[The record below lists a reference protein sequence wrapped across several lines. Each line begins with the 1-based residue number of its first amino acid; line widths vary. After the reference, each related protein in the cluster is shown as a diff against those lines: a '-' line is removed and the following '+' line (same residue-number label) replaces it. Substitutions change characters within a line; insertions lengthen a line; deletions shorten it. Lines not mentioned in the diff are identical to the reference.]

1 MAFGKHFSKLSSN
14 YKNIFCINLLSKNK
28 ISEHQLTL
36 YYEELMKKAMLN
48 YVRYEY
54 FDFHF
59 ACKGQKFERVN
70 YLISKIAQVNSAFSF
85 FAEDMTRKEVIRTQK
100 GVFRTNCLDCLDRTN
115 YVQTKI
121 AMHIFEYILQ
131 AVSINIQKV
140 FGCDSLVSSLD
151 QNNKTSE
158 LLIANFKNAWADSGD
173 MISKHYTGTG
183 STLTK
188 YI

>member
-1 MAFGKHFSKLSSN
+1 
-14 YKNIFCINLLSKNK
+14 
-28 ISEHQLTL
+28 
-36 YYEELMKKAMLN
+36 
-48 YVRYEY
+48 
-54 FDFHF
+54 
-59 ACKGQKFERVN
+59 
-70 YLISKIAQVNSAFSF
+70 VNSAFSF

-121 AMHIFEYILQ
+121 AMHIFEYILK

-151 QNNKTSE
+151 QNDKTSE
-158 LLIANFKNAWADSGD
+158 LLIVNFKNAWTDSGD

-183 STLTK
+183 STHIK